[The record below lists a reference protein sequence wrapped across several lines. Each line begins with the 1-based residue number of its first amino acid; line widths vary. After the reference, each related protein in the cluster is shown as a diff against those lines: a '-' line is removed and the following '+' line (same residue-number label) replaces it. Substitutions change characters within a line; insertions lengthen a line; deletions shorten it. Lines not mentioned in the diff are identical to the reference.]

1 MARDTRSSALAI
13 TAREAMAKMQA
24 QLDDLDARFAAGYLG
39 EAEYQERTL
48 LIVLELKETLRRPI
62 TDAIWQIQHPS
73 AS

>member
-1 MARDTRSSALAI
+1 MARQSVLAI
-13 TAREAMAKMQA
+13 TAREAMAKTQA
-24 QLDDLDARFAAGYLG
+24 QLDDLDTRLAAGYLG

-48 LIVLELKETLRRPI
+48 MIVLELQETLHRPI